1 MWRWLLDMG
10 EGDWADLSRWEIA
23 WQGAR
28 RWPLLLLGGVMLAL
42 LVVHLYREQGRRLS
56 PWRRWLMQG
65 AKVAALLLLL
75 AILLEPVLR
84 AERITPV
91 KSALGVLVDDSLS
104 MGIRDRYLSPEARRL
119 VEGSP
124 AGPLLDQP
132 QSPARMEILKRLLAD
147 PDLDPLSALGRE
159 FDLKVFRFGE
169 EVEETTPAEIA
180 ALEPRSAST
189 DLGSAIRRS
198 LEAFQGRSL
207 SALVLLTDGQH
218 NRGLDPVLA
227 AEAARGQGVRLYAM
241 GFGEPVARDLELTHL
256 LAEDVVFADEE
267 VPLYVKLR
275 QSGFAGTTA
284 EVVLRR
290 GEVEMVR
297 RAVTLGQA
305 PEQTVSLHFTPDL
318 VGTHTYTVELVP
330 QPGELLDTNNQVS
343 KVLRVI
349 DQAIRV
355 LYLEEEPRWFW
366 RFFTAAALR
375 DKRLRLSI
383 LLRSADPTLES
394 DPNYVFEFPESRHDM
409 LGYDVVVFGDVNPAY
424 FTDEQLTLLEEF
436 VRSEGG
442 GFLMVA
448 GRRFSP
454 GAWRGT
460 PVETMLPVE
469 FDAQPGLT
477 AEGALSATATY
488 RLLLTPEGR
497 TSSVTRLLEDPEESL
512 AQWDRLAG
520 LYWFAPNITRA
531 KPAASVLATHD
542 SEEARSGP
550 LPLLVAM
557 QYGRGRTMFLGTDE
571 TWRWRQTSGDLFRRF
586 WGQAIQY
593 LSVVRLLGEARRV
606 QLTAD
611 HSRYSVGDT
620 VQLSARVLD
629 EAYRPLEAERVLA
642 VVRSEGLTES
652 AVELRGSAA
661 RPGLFYGSFVASQ
674 VGQYFVWVEGA
685 EDSGKAF
692 FTVGPPR
699 REFANPSMNQELLQH
714 LTTSTGGK
722 FYQVDELAGLLTD
735 LQGERREVRHP
746 VEDELWDAPVVLVLI
761 TLLLCIEWLVRKRSD
776 LP

>member
-10 EGDWADLSRWEIA
+10 EADWGDLSRWEIA

-42 LVVHLYREQGRRLS
+42 LVVHLYRGQGRRLS

-84 AERITPV
+84 AERTTPV
-91 KSALGVLVDDSLS
+91 RSALGVLVDDSLS

-119 VEGSP
+119 VEGSA

-147 PDLDPLSALGRE
+147 PDLDPLNALSRE

-198 LEAFQGRSL
+198 LDAFQGRSL

-284 EVVLRR
+284 EVVLHR

-297 RAVTLGQA
+297 RAVTLGEA

-394 DPNYVFEFPESRHDM
+394 DPNYVFEFPESRQDM

-436 VRSEGG
+436 VRTEGG
-442 GFLMVA
+442 GVPDGGRSAVQSRGLA
-448 GRRFSP
+448 GYASGDHAPGGVRRPARSC
-454 GAWRGT
+454 GRGH
-460 PVETMLPVE
+460 
-469 FDAQPGLT
+469 
-477 AEGALSATATY
+477 ALS
-488 RLLLTPEGR
+488 RRHL
-497 TSSVTRLLEDPEESL
+497 
-512 AQWDRLAG
+512 
-520 LYWFAPNITRA
+520 
-531 KPAASVLATHD
+531 PAAAHP
-542 SEEARSGP
+542 RGP
-550 LPLLVAM
+550 DQFRDPSRGRPRREPGPVGSIGWALLVRP
-557 QYGRGRTMFLGTDE
+557 QHHPGQTGRLRPGHPRQRARALGAAA
-571 TWRWRQTSGDLFRRF
+571 SAG
-586 WGQAIQY
+586 GHA
-593 LSVVRLLGEARRV
+593 VRAG
-606 QLTAD
+606 AD
-611 HSRYSVGDT
+611 HVPGHRRD
-620 VQLSARVLD
+620 LAL
-629 EAYRPLEAERVLA
+629 EANQRRPLSPILGPGRPVPE
-642 VVRSEGLTES
+642 
-652 AVELRGSAA
+652 RGSAA
-661 RPGLFYGSFVASQ
+661 G
-674 VGQYFVWVEGA
+674 
-685 EDSGKAF
+685 
-692 FTVGPPR
+692 
-699 REFANPSMNQELLQH
+699 
-714 LTTSTGGK
+714 
-722 FYQVDELAGLLTD
+722 
-735 LQGERREVRHP
+735 
-746 VEDELWDAPVVLVLI
+746 
-761 TLLLCIEWLVRKRSD
+761 
-776 LP
+776 